1 MIISNRSGKGLDG
14 LQGYCTEI
22 VKGEL
27 DYSPQVHKQ
36 LIGRLRRPGMVEP
49 VTATYLHVNGG
60 SDPVLMGMP
69 GMTADQSRGILD
81 HGKAA
86 PARHTDDSPVR
97 QPAPNVLENV
107 GQEE

>member
-36 LIGRLRRPGMVEP
+36 LIGRLRRPGMVDP
-49 VTATYLHVNGG
+49 VTAHYLHVNGG

-69 GMTADQSRGILD
+69 GMKADQSRGTRD
-81 HGKAA
+81 PGKAA
-86 PARHTDDSPVR
+86 PARTTAATPE
-97 QPAPNVLENV
+97 QPRWGKE
-107 GQEE
+107 GG